1 MRAIRR
7 FGAMVASAAAFIGV
21 APGAA
26 VAVPANDSISSPE
39 ALTLPYHVV
48 SSSNV
53 GATAPDP
60 NEPLA
65 PNNRNACTPTG
76 GIWLTPPPP
85 PAFSVGLRNTLWWS
99 LTGTGRTITVAT
111 GTPAAN
117 GGSDFDTVLAVYGPG
132 APFNFLR
139 CNDDVTGLVGAG
151 SSALSFASQAGGQY
165 LVQVGGCDSSKNSGC
180 GPFEGKVVLRA
191 GDQPS
196 SDQRASADRIEA
208 GPVIR
213 RNNFGATTE
222 PGEPLS
228 CNGHAY
234 GKTLWFAWDA
244 PNNGTASF
252 TVTGNIRSAIG
263 AYSGSRRLPCDI
275 DVSNA
280 DPSSD
285 ISFHADAGRRY
296 LIQIGGIGSG
306 LVADFGTPIQLNP
319 KFTRSCDGFDT
330 ANDGFD
336 QDCVDGD
343 AIDRDG
349 DGWARK
355 GRKGQKRDC
364 NDGNRKINPRAREIK
379 GNRVDENCNGRK
391 APFDRLPTDVR
402 PAEFRYPAGG
412 SPTFVVALMVTQI
425 KRGSRVVVRCRGR
438 GCPFR
443 AARVRKFCKGRARHW
458 NLAGLFRRRPLGVR
472 TRIEVRVTRRNAYGK
487 RFRFT
492 VRSNHVPSRREYRI
506 RASRR
511 SAC

>member
-1 MRAIRR
+1 MSAIGRLS
-7 FGAMVASAAAFIGV
+7 AVVASAAALVGV
-21 APGAA
+21 APGTA
-26 VAVPANDSISSPE
+26 VAVPANDSFDSPE
-39 ALTLPYHVV
+39 SLTLPFQAV

-53 GATAPDP
+53 GATAPEP
-60 NEPLA
+60 GEPLA
-65 PNNRNACTPTG
+65 PNNLNFCTPTG
-76 GIWLTPPPP
+76 GIWLTPPAP
-85 PAFSVGLRNTLWWS
+85 PALSVGLRNTLWWS
-99 LTGTGRTITVAT
+99 LTGTGHTITVST
-111 GTPAAN
+111 GTPV
-117 GGSDFDTVLAVYGPG
+117 GKGSSSNFDTVLAVYGPG
-132 APFNFLR
+132 DPFNFLR
-139 CNDDVTGLVGAG
+139 CNDDVTGLEGNR
-151 SSALSFASQAGGQY
+151 SSALSFASQAGGEY
-165 LVQVGGCDSSKNSGC
+165 RVQVGGCDSSKNSVC
-180 GPFEGKVVLRA
+180 GAFEGEVVLRA
-191 GDQPS
+191 GDQPT
-196 SDQRASADRIEA
+196 SDQRASAERIEA

-252 TVTGNIRSAIG
+252 TVTGNIRSAIS

-379 GNRVDENCNGRK
+379 GNRVDENCDRRK
-391 APFDRLPTDVR
+391 APFDRLPTS
-402 PAEFRYPAGG
+402 ATWSFRSFPGF
-412 SPTFVVALMVTQI
+412 TVVTGLALTDLQ
-425 KRGSRVVVRCRGR
+425 RGARVLVRCRGR
-438 GCPFR
+438 GCGFR
-443 AARVRKFCKGRARHW
+443 SRALSFCRRGSRRSS
-458 NLAGLFRRRPLGVR
+458 LLGLFRRRRLGVG
-472 TRIEVRVTRRNAYGK
+472 TRIELRVTRGYAYGK
-487 RFRFT
+487 SYRFT
-492 VRSNHVPSRREYRI
+492 VRSKVLPSLRKARL

-511 SAC
+511 TC